1 VYVQTKK
8 RVLIMVENLFDKC
21 LYFTVSK
28 LSRTITKM
36 AEEEFA
42 KTGLSPTYGFL
53 VMTVNEKPGISQ
65 NEICDVLH
73 IAPSTLTR
81 FIDKL
86 EGKGLVLR
94 KSEGKNSFIY
104 STEKGIELQKEIEKA
119 WLGLYNRYSEILGY
133 EEGEKITKI
142 TNDTFNKLEKR

>member
-1 VYVQTKK
+1 M
-8 RVLIMVENLFDKC
+8 IEHLFNKC

-53 VMTVNEKPGISQ
+53 LMTVNEKPGISQ
-65 NEICDVLH
+65 NEICEVLH

-86 EGKGLVLR
+86 EGKGLVER

-104 STEKGIELQKEIEKA
+104 STEKGKEQQNEIEKA
-119 WLGLYNRYSEILGY
+119 WQSLYHRYSEILGY
-133 EEGEKITKI
+133 EEGDKLTEIV
-142 TNDTFNKLEKR
+142 NDAVNKLEKK

>member
-1 VYVQTKK
+1 
-8 RVLIMVENLFDKC
+8 MVDHLFNEC

-28 LSRTITKM
+28 LSRAITKM

-53 VMTVNEKPGISQ
+53 LMTVNEKPGISQ
-65 NEICDVLH
+65 NEICEVLH
-73 IAPSTLTR
+73 LAPSTLTR

-86 EGKGLVLR
+86 EGKGLVTR

-104 STEKGIELQKEIEKA
+104 STEKGKEQQKDIEKA
-119 WLGLYNRYSEILGY
+119 WLSLYHRYSEILGY
-133 EEGEKITKI
+133 EEGDKLTETV
-142 TNDTFNKLEKR
+142 NDAVNKLEKK

>member
-1 VYVQTKK
+1 MYKQRGGVN
-8 RVLIMVENLFDKC
+8 MVENLFNDC

-42 KTGLSPTYGFL
+42 KTGLSPTYAFL
-53 VMTVNEKPGISQ
+53 LMTVNEKPGISQ
-65 NEICDVLH
+65 NEICQVLH

-86 EGKGLVLR
+86 EVKALVTR

-104 STEKGIELQKEIEKA
+104 STEKGINHQREIEKA
-119 WLGLYNRYSEILGY
+119 WMDLYDRYSKVLGY
-133 EEGEKITKI
+133 EDGGRLAEL
-142 TNDTFNKLEKR
+142 TNKAAKKLEGK

>member
-1 VYVQTKK
+1 M
-8 RVLIMVENLFDKC
+8 IENSFDKC

-28 LSRTITKM
+28 LSRAITKM

-42 KTGLSPTYGFL
+42 ETGLSPTYGFL
-53 VMTVNEKPGISQ
+53 LMTVIERPGISQ
-65 NEICDVLH
+65 NHICEVLH

-86 EGKGLVLR
+86 EGKGLVVR

-104 STEKGIELQKEIEKA
+104 STEKGIEFQESIEKA
-119 WLGLYNRYSEILGY
+119 RANLYNRYSEVLGY
-133 EEGEKITKI
+133 EEADKLAKIV
-142 TNDTFNKLEKR
+142 NDAFNRLEKK

>member
-1 VYVQTKK
+1 M
-8 RVLIMVENLFDKC
+8 IENSFDKC

-28 LSRTITKM
+28 LSRAITKM

-42 KTGLSPTYGFL
+42 ETGLSPTYGFL
-53 VMTVNEKPGISQ
+53 LMTVIERPGISQ
-65 NEICDVLH
+65 NLICEVLH

-86 EGKGLVLR
+86 EGKGLVVR

-104 STEKGIELQKEIEKA
+104 STEKGIEFQESIEKA
-119 WLGLYNRYSEILGY
+119 RANLYNRYSEVLGY
-133 EEGEKITKI
+133 EEADKLAKIV
-142 TNDTFNKLEKR
+142 NDAFNRLEKK

>member
-1 VYVQTKK
+1 
-8 RVLIMVENLFDKC
+8 MVEHLFNNC

-28 LSRTITKM
+28 LSRVITKM

-53 VMTVNEKPGISQ
+53 LMTVNEKPGISQ
-65 NEICDVLH
+65 NEICDILH
-73 IAPSTLTR
+73 LAPSTLTR

-86 EGKGLVLR
+86 EGKGLVTR

-104 STEKGIELQKEIEKA
+104 STEEGISKQNEIERA
-119 WLGLYNRYSEILGY
+119 WKDLYERYSSILGY
-133 EEGEKITKI
+133 EEG
-142 TNDTFNKLEKR
+142 NKLTELTNEAFNLIEKK

>member
-1 VYVQTKK
+1 
-8 RVLIMVENLFDKC
+8 MVEDLFDKC

-28 LSRTITKM
+28 LSRAITKM
-36 AEEEFA
+36 AEEEFT

-53 VMTVNEKPGISQ
+53 LMTVNEKPGISQ
-65 NEICDVLH
+65 NEICEVLH

-86 EGKGLVLR
+86 EGKGLVQR

-104 STEKGIELQKEIEKA
+104 STEKGIEHQKEIEKA
-119 WLGLYNRYSEILGY
+119 WLNLYNRYSEILGY
-133 EEGEKITKI
+133 EEGEKITEI
-142 TNDTFNKLEKR
+142 VNDAFNKLEKE

>member
-1 VYVQTKK
+1 
-8 RVLIMVENLFDKC
+8 MVEHLFNKC

-28 LSRTITKM
+28 LSRAITKM

-53 VMTVNEKPGISQ
+53 IMTVNEKPGISQ
-65 NEICDVLH
+65 NEICEVLH

-86 EGKGLVLR
+86 EGKGLVTR

-104 STEKGIELQKEIEKA
+104 STEKGMELQKEIEKA
-119 WLGLYNRYSEILGY
+119 WKDLYDRYSEILGY
-133 EEGEKITKI
+133 EEGEELAKT
-142 TNDTFNKLEKR
+142 TNDAVSRLEKK

>member
-1 VYVQTKK
+1 M
-8 RVLIMVENLFDKC
+8 IENSFDKC

-28 LSRTITKM
+28 LSRAITKM

-42 KTGLSPTYGFL
+42 ETGLSPTYGFL
-53 VMTVNEKPGISQ
+53 LMTVIERPGISQ
-65 NEICDVLH
+65 NLICEVLH

-86 EGKGLVLR
+86 EGKGLVVR

-104 STEKGIELQKEIEKA
+104 STEKGIEFQESIEKA
-119 WLGLYNRYSEILGY
+119 RANLYNRYSEILGY
-133 EEGEKITKI
+133 EEADKLAKIV
-142 TNDTFNKLEKR
+142 NDAFNRLEKK